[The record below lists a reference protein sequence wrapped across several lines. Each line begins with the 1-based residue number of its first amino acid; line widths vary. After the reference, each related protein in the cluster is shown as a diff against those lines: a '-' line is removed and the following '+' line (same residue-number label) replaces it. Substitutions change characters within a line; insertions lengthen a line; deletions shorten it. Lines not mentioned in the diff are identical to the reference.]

1 MLKMSLITSLIKLLE
16 WMLMLMMRSL
26 RNFLVITLGV
36 ILTVL
41 SPALFAETFW
51 NNAITTN
58 NTDTISTRVG
68 TVDVTIED
76 LDNNIVQVIA
86 MVNTS
91 DFPAEYK
98 IDNRVTFKE
107 TQGSSYEMVFA
118 QAVDNPVIAI
128 GSLGNGG
135 TANRF
140 TLDSV
145 DGVIGTLNISF
156 ADAWSLA
163 AGSEGAGTVGNL
175 TSYGPSTYGTSK
187 GIGTESN
194 TLNLDG
200 VTFYESKEGNIVARV
215 NATGVTKIRF
225 SLSNAEN
232 YMTLMMGYDSAVDAA
247 RSSVSSVS
255 PSSVYADNTNTSTV
269 TVTMLDNFGNTM
281 ARGGE
286 TVTIHSDLGTVSGVT
301 DNNNGTYTATVKSN
315 AIGTANITATVNGT
329 TVSGGTAQTVS
340 FTDPP
345 PTLSSTTPDDN
356 ATGVALNS
364 NVVLKFSK
372 NVVIGS
378 GNLVIKKTADNSVFE
393 TILVTSSQITG
404 SGTDTITI
412 NPSTNLTVLT
422 EYYLLIDAVAFDDN
436 NGLSFAGVS
445 NTTNISFTTINDATP
460 PTVAIGAS
468 NSSSSVANGSTTDDA
483 SLSVTFTLS
492 EAVGSSPNDF
502 VAADIALTNATLGN
516 DFACASL
523 VCTVTL
529 FPTATGLVT
538 VNVAAASFKD
548 VAGNDNLLATQFSWT
563 YGVDPTQ
570 KESVTSLLQ
579 GTSSISKELK
589 NNNIKA
595 VYNRLAWLNRNV
607 DQKNKSHQGVRVTFT
622 DPLFDEY
629 FNGSRGPD
637 LDVTVGDAMIAVKR
651 YDDNPDFIAVEARE
665 QSRILVAST
674 ARTNLGS
681 VNLNPTAD
689 AFYKNWYVWTSGTYT
704 VGGIDATTST
714 DKQESTGQALS
725 IGVDRVFGASGNIMG
740 FALTYGDD
748 HIKMG
753 TNGSKIDSAS
763 YSVSTYSQYKIAN
776 LPKFEILLGTGQ
788 ADMAMERVDG
798 SQTLTSAKKSTVV
811 FGSVGMRGQTYKQG
825 KLLITPYG
833 QLESAYIKL
842 PSTNEAGG
850 SMALAYS
857 EQILRENTAAIGIN
871 LDFEKVIGSR
881 SLRPYGKLQLA
892 RDYSSD
898 SGVDLNYIGNS
909 TIYSIAPSTG
919 QASKWTIAM
928 GADYI
933 LSENAKA
940 AISVESTNSSGSF
953 LNSARIELNAAF

>member
-1 MLKMSLITSLIKLLE
+1 
-16 WMLMLMMRSL
+16 MLMMQSL
-26 RNFLVITLGV
+26 RNYLAIALGV

-51 NNAITTN
+51 NNAITSST
-58 NTDTISTRVG
+58 TDTVSTKVG

-76 LDNNIVQVIA
+76 LNNNVVEVIA
-86 MVNTS
+86 MVNS
-91 DFPAEYK
+91 SAFPSEYK

-107 TQGSSYEMVFA
+107 TKGSSYEMVFA

-128 GSLGNGG
+128 GSLGNGS

-145 DGVIGTLNISF
+145 DGVAGTVNIGF
-156 ADAWSLA
+156 ADAYSGA
-163 AGSEGAGTVGNL
+163 VGSEGAGTVGNR
-175 TSYGPSTYGTSK
+175 TSYGPDTYGTSK

-194 TLNLDG
+194 TLNLDD

-225 SLSNAEN
+225 SLSNDEI

-255 PSSVYADNTNTSTV
+255 PSSVYADNTNTSAV

-468 NSSSSVANGSTTDDA
+468 NSSSSVANGSATDDA

-651 YDDNPDFIAVEARE
+651 YDDNPDLIAVEARE

-704 VGGIDATTST
+704 VGGIDATAST